1 MNYKKGYNQ
10 GYEEGLKKGLQL
22 AMHKFTYAVDFAGCI
37 RKKQHKIISS
47 EILEE
52 VKLVKT
58 PKPIC
63 QFSQAWV
70 GRCES
75 TNILDNG
82 QCEKHQDKCSCG
94 ELATNSCA
102 HAGQF
107 VCGRPL
113 CDNCRCNH

>member
-1 MNYKKGYNQ
+1 MSYKKGY
-10 GYEEGLKKGLQL
+10 EEGYQEGLREGIKIAL
-22 AMHKFTYAVDFAGCI
+22 AKYAYAIDFAGAV
-37 RKKQHKIISS
+37 RKKQNVILVS
-47 EILEE
+47 EIKQLSKQ
-52 VKLVKT
+52 VKIPLPT
-58 PKPIC
+58 C
-63 QFSQAWV
+63 GFSMAYV
-70 GRCES
+70 GSCKS
-75 TNILDNG
+75 TEISNNG